1 MTRATPHPVAREELG
16 AAALDALD
24 PAEHAALLAH
34 VAECAECRAELA
46 AYDEAAALLAL
57 SLPARPVDAPRAA
70 QLRARLLARAR
81 AVGAAGAAAHVP
93 TDAPTDAPADAAGA
107 RPAARA
113 VAPAAPPRRRPLGW
127 LAAAAVLAFAVSA
140 ALLARAT
147 RERDVARVALRAGEA
162 RSAARVDSLAAA
174 LATSR
179 AMVEALSGSSVR
191 VVELAAAGAREPVA
205 RMFWHRAANRWT
217 MIGHNMPRPKPGK
230 TYQLW
235 LVTGSAKI
243 SAGTFEPTPAG
254 DAMMQAEYAL
264 PPDALQAVAVTEEP
278 AGGMPQPTGPTVMLG
293 KVGE

>member
-34 VAECAECRAELA
+34 VAECAECRAKLA
-46 AYDEAAALLAL
+46 AYDEAATLLAL
-57 SLPARPVDAPRAA
+57 SLPARPVDVARAA

-81 AVGAAGAAAHVP
+81 AAGAAAS
-93 TDAPTDAPADAAGA
+93 TPAATDAAGTRPGRPAALAVAAA
-107 RPAARA
+107 RPA
-113 VAPAAPPRRRPLGW
+113 RRRPLGW
-127 LAAAAVLAFAVSA
+127 LAAAAVLAFVVSA

-162 RSAARVDSLAAA
+162 RSAARADSLAAA

-179 AMVEALSGSSVR
+179 AMVEALSGRSVR

-243 SAGTFEPTPAG
+243 SAGTFEPTQAG

-293 KVGE
+293 KIGE

>member
-57 SLPARPVDAPRAA
+57 SLPARPVDAARAA

-81 AVGAAGAAAHVP
+81 AAGAAAAAG
-93 TDAPTDAPADAAGA
+93 TAAAPAATDAAGTRPGRPAALAVAAA
-107 RPAARA
+107 RPA
-113 VAPAAPPRRRPLGW
+113 RRRPLGW
-127 LAAAAVLAFAVSA
+127 LAAAAVLAFVVSA

-162 RSAARVDSLAAA
+162 RSAARADSLAAA

-179 AMVEALSGSSVR
+179 AMVEALSGRSVR

-243 SAGTFEPTPAG
+243 SAGTFEPTQAG

-293 KVGE
+293 KIGE